1 MEPSTSVSLNSKSS
15 TSTGFSSTSFF
26 FRASSYAGR
35 PFTFFAEKIGGI
47 CAKRPMRSAAKTFQ
61 RRGVKGWR
69 CIGTLCL
76 AIRIVGIGG
85 KAKTKSSG
93 VAFAT
98 ARIEL
103 NQPRGAAEQ
112 NHQNACGQ
120 RIERAKVAN
129 LTKAG
134 QVADGI
140 HDVVRCFALWLVNDK
155 GSIKR
160 SGLWFPAHFSSSDES

>member
-1 MEPSTSVSLNSKSS
+1 MREAADA
-15 TSTGFSSTSFF
+15 F
-26 FRASSYAGR
+26 
-35 PFTFFAEKIGGI
+35 GG
-47 CAKRPMRSAAKTFQ
+47 KTFQ
-61 RRGVKGWR
+61 RRGVKSWR
-69 CIGTLCL
+69 GVGTLCL

-98 ARIEL
+98 ARIKL
-103 NQPRGAAEQ
+103 NQPRGTAEQ

-120 RIERAKVAN
+120 RIERAEMSDLAES
-129 LTKAG
+129 G
-134 QVADGI
+134 HVADSI
-140 HDVVRCFALWLVNDK
+140 HDVVRCFALRLVNDK